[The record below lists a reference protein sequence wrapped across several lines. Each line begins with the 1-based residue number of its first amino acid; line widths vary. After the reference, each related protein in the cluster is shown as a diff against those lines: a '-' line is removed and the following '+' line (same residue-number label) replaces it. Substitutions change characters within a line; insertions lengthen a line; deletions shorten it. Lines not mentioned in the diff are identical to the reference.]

1 MKPVVIE
8 SPYAGNVAE
17 NLAYL
22 ADCVRDCLRRDEAP
36 FASHGFYTQY
46 LDDTIPEQ
54 RALGMEA
61 GETWACLA
69 AKRVVYTDLG
79 ISPGMRMGILV
90 AKRLGQY
97 IEYRTLSEW
106 RKGLKNA

>member
-1 MKPVVIE
+1 MILVVIE

-22 ADCVRDCLRRDEAP
+22 A
-36 FASHGFYTQY
+36 
-46 LDDTIPEQ
+46 
-54 RALGMEA
+54 
-61 GETWACLA
+61 
-69 AKRVVYTDLG
+69 
-79 ISPGMRMGILV
+79 
-90 AKRLGQY
+90 AKRLDQY